1 MKKHLFCLP
10 VIFLL
15 LLTSCK
21 SSINPDEL
29 YGKWKY
35 IKVEHP
41 NADPPDSLISEILAA
56 QSPSIEFSKNNEYV
70 INWGGKELSHGTFT
84 LNGMNIRI
92 KETMPDGT
100 KREFPFYVSELKDK
114 EIIFY
119 TKGED
124 GSKVTA
130 VKE

>member
-1 MKKHLFCLP
+1 MTKLSFYIPAILL
-10 VIFLL
+10 IFLI
-15 LLTSCK
+15 SCR
-21 SSINPDEL
+21 SSIKSGEL

-41 NADPPDSLISEILAA
+41 NADPPDSLRSEELTA
-56 QSPSIEFSKNNEYV
+56 QSPSIEFLKNNEYV

-84 LNGMNIRI
+84 LDGMNIRI
-92 KETMPDGT
+92 NETMPDGT
-100 KREFPFYVSELKDK
+100 KREFPFYVSELTDK
-114 EIIFY
+114 EIIFD

-130 VKE
+130 VKL